1 VRPFAVMML
10 LGFEKR
16 PTREEQAF
24 LGDLKARVQPW
35 GIADLQVVMD
45 VEAPD
50 MGAALSRA
58 QELVV
63 DQLRADLLMVRVAL
77 PEYGVRPGSWWHRR
91 RRRR

>member
-1 VRPFAVMML
+1 MML
-10 LGFEKR
+10 LGFEQR
-16 PTREEQAF
+16 PTREAQAF
-24 LGDLKARVQPW
+24 LGDLNARVQPW

-63 DQLRADLLMVRVAL
+63 DKLRADLLMAHVAI
-77 PEYGVRPGSWWHRR
+77 PEYGLRPGSWWQRPRR
-91 RRRR
+91 RR

>member
-1 VRPFAVMML
+1 MML

-63 DQLRADLLMVRVAL
+63 DQLRADLRVAL